1 MGLFIQRGFHDA
13 STSAIARQAGVASGT
28 LFYHFGDKEALINE
42 IYLTILKDLS
52 SALQDGLETAAT
64 IEQKIKCMWTN
75 EVRWGLNHASE
86 IRFVQLFA
94 NASFVA
100 RHTRR
105 DAHAQLDFALDLF
118 AEALDAGLITG
129 MPKEYARDFYV
140 TNALMNINF
149 FQRYPKTLSDDRLE
163 NAYRM
168 FWAGLTAGLTASLPH
183 RP

>member
-1 MGLFIQRGFHDA
+1 M
-13 STSAIARQAGVASGT
+13 
-28 LFYHFGDKEALINE
+28 
-42 IYLTILKDLS
+42 
-52 SALQDGLETAAT
+52 
-64 IEQKIKCMWTN
+64 
-75 EVRWGLNHASE
+75 NHARE

-118 AEALDAGLITG
+118 AEALDAVLITG

-149 FQRYPKTLSDDRLE
+149 FQRYPRTLSDDRLE

-168 FWAGLTAGLTASLPH
+168 FWAGLTASLPH